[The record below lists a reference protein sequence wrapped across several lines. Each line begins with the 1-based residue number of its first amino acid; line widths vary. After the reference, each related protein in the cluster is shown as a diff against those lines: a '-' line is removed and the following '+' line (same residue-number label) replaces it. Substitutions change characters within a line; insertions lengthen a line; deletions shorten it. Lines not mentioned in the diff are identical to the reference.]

1 MNNLTIVR
9 HMTSDEISLEYPRYW
24 SLYLALSDIMV
35 EEGNPDDVA
44 LVQSVIP
51 ASFPITN
58 LALSNMT
65 IIEDALLRGDTKA
78 ARKAL
83 IEIVEFMTSLLVE
96 QYDAEATASEKRL
109 INVVVRRVSRTMSTR
124 ALARLS

>member
-9 HMTSDEISLEYPRYW
+9 HMTGKEIGLEYPRYW

-35 EEGNPDDVA
+35 EEGNPSDVA

-51 ASFPITN
+51 DVFPITN

-96 QYDAEATASEKRL
+96 QYDAEATVSEKRL
-109 INVVVRRVSRTMSTR
+109 INVVVRRVSRTMSNR